1 MALKIE
7 LKPGERFILGNAVIT
22 NDDQRTRLFVEGSAP
37 ILREKDI
44 MRTEDADSPC
54 KRLYLAVQLMYLSND
69 PSEQHSVYFQLTNE
83 IINAAPSMLEYIE
96 RMNNQI
102 LTGSFYKAL
111 KEAKKLIKYEQELM
125 SNAKSGSGVR

>member
-44 MRTEDADSPC
+44 MRPEDADSPC

-69 PSEQHSVYFQLTNE
+69 PSDQHSVYFQLSNE
-83 IINAAPSMLEYIE
+83 IISAAPSTLEYIE

-102 LTGSFYKAL
+102 LTGAFYKAL

-125 SNAKSGSGVR
+125 SNAKSG